1 MPLLDVSNSLVRV
14 GNTLVKRTYLGSE
27 IQSLIP
33 SELFVNG
40 EQGVWYDPSDL
51 STLFQ
56 DSAGTLPVT
65 AMEQPVGLMLDKSGR
80 GDHAVQATTTARP
93 VVSARYNLLQD
104 TMFQDAT
111 TTRKWTN
118 LGLGVMPTYGTHA
131 APDGTMTAVT
141 LTTIGGAA
149 TCYQSFTVTALPFVI
164 SFYARL
170 GGTKPTTSFNVRNA
184 TTSTNVSFGGFN
196 NSTGAVSGVGWSR
209 TDVGGGWYRVENTL
223 STGFSVGDTA
233 AFYIGFTGVFSVVGK
248 SCIVWGS
255 DIRLFV
261 DMLNLPAYQRV
272 TSGADYDTVGFPPYL
287 RFDGVDDWM
296 VTPSINLGAT
306 EIQVNAVLKKL
317 TDAGRQMF
325 FEYGDNSVN
334 SLFLDTGVS
343 TVSHTPGPFIRL
355 TSRGTGSLSP
365 GMVDILNV
373 PAPSLQS
380 VFGECSIQNNY
391 TRTWVNGAAY
401 SNALGVQGGTSYA
414 NSPLYL
420 GARGGISM
428 FFRGRMYQLMLRFGP
443 PSAAI
448 RNAMIAQGR
457 NARRYF

>member
-33 SELFVNG
+33 SELFVDE
-40 EQGVWYDPSDL
+40 EQGVWFDPTDL

-65 AMEQPVGLMLDKSGR
+65 AMEQPVGLMLDKSGW
-80 GDHAVQATTTARP
+80 GNHASQATTTARP

-111 TTRKWTN
+111 TTRKWVN
-118 LGLGVMPTYGTHA
+118 LGLSITPTYGTHV

-141 LTTIGGAA
+141 LTSTGGPP
-149 TCYQSFTVTALPFVI
+149 TCYQYFPVTALPFVV

-170 GGTKPTTSFNVRNA
+170 GGTKPTTSLTVRNA
-184 TTSTNVSFGGFN
+184 TTATNVSSGGFN

-223 STGFSVGDTA
+223 STGFSTGDTV
-233 AFYIGFTGVFSVVGK
+233 AFYIGFAGASSAAGE
-248 SCIVWGS
+248 SCIVWGP
-255 DIRLFV
+255 DIRLAV
-261 DMLNLPAYQRV
+261 DTLNLPVYQRV
-272 TSGADYDTVGFPPYL
+272 TSATDYDTVGFPPYL

-317 TDAGRQMF
+317 TDAVRQMF
-325 FEYGDNSVN
+325 FEYGDNSAN
-334 SLFLDTGVS
+334 SLLLDIGVS
-343 TVSHTPGPFIRL
+343 TASHTPGPFVRL
-355 TSRGTGSLSP
+355 TSRGTGNLSP

-373 PAPSLQS
+373 PAPALRS
-380 VFGECSIQNNY
+380 VFGECSIQSNY
-391 TRTWVNGAAY
+391 TRTWVDGAAY

-428 FFRGRMYQLMLRFGP
+428 FFKGRMYQLMLRFGP